1 MSDDKSIAAF
11 TEVERV
17 LDQWLTALQTGGDP
31 ETLTSAALLALAEV
45 GAPPVMTREVK
56 RDLDFNESRACL
68 LDALAVEINMTF
80 SAIQRQYDTNQ
91 ELRRRVDTAALNV
104 SCPGSRSIHPP
115 LHRGRASHRVEA
127 GAPPNELQLRR
138 NRRCY
143 GTRACTHK
151 PTAIC

>member
-80 SAIQRQYDTNQ
+80 SAIQCQYDTNQ

-104 SCPGSRSIHPP
+104 LPRITVDPPP

-127 GAPPNELQLRR
+127 GAPPKRIHQQANGMPPVALPKWR
-138 NRRCY
+138 
-143 GTRACTHK
+143 
-151 PTAIC
+151 